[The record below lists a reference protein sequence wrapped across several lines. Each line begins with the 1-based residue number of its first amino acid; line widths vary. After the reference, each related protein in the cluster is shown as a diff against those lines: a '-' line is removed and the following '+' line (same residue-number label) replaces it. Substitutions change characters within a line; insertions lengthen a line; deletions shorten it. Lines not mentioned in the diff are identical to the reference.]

1 MNRLVAVLVIAIVIL
16 VAAVAYLVGER
27 RNEPPRNLTSAT
39 SAPAASPALSPQS
52 GQSNP
57 MQVRLSQPVMI
68 GLGGPSLDACG
79 SNARVVGLNP
89 HGDNF
94 LAVKSAPRVDA
105 ARIDKLGPDF
115 EVYVCDESKDKKW
128 LAVVYEPDGKP
139 SANCGVTGPV
149 DTPRPYSGRCQAG
162 WVYSKYIDI
171 YAG

>member
-1 MNRLVAVLVIAIVIL
+1 MNRLIAVLVIAIIIL
-16 VAAVAYLVGER
+16 VAAVAYLIGER
-27 RNEPPRNLTSAT
+27 RSELSQNLTKAT
-39 SAPAASPALSPQS
+39 SAPAANSVFSRRS
-52 GQSNP
+52 GASKP
-57 MQVRLSQPVMI
+57 MQARLSQPVMI
-68 GLGGPSLDACG
+68 GLGGPHLDACG

-94 LAVKSAPRVDA
+94 LAVKSAPQMDA
-105 ARIDKLGPDF
+105 PRIDKLGPGF

-128 LAVVYEPDGKP
+128 LAVVYEPDSKP

-149 DTPRPYSGRCQAG
+149 DTPRSYSGRCQAG